1 MLFHLT
7 VVAALLNLA
16 VVFADPKLKK
26 YKIDKAETSVSGIS
40 AGGYFATQFQIAHSS
55 VIKGAG
61 KSAHSAL
68 DLILVVI

>member
-7 VVAALLNLA
+7 VVATLLNLA
-16 VVFADPKLKK
+16 LVFADTNPKLKK

-55 VIKGAG
+55 IIKGAG
-61 KSAHSAL
+61 KLSHSV
-68 DLILVVI
+68 DRFI